1 MASNDMTEQNLK
13 CKFHQHF
20 FITVQNEKGMI
31 IAIGLLF
38 LAIIALL
45 SSTAMLVTTSDM
57 KYGGNFKARIQAS
70 YFSEAG
76 VNEALF
82 RMNLLYKDSRFIGEK
97 PGEKPTPSWY
107 RLIVVGTATAS
118 DQIATLQTIDGN
130 ERQYTVDIRYKKED
144 EHFNNGVDDDEVV
157 FWGRDFGYGPN
168 SPVIGKNPVIV
179 ITSAGVV
186 QNQAHTLIAEVT
198 RLPLDIHVK
207 AALSVGSSLS
217 LNEATFISGLNH
229 TADTTS
235 SDDNTSKTDSQGK
248 TLTLRGNG
256 VDNHG
261 GGEERE
267 LAGVVIDKNTAPVD
281 DEDTFD
287 SAAYPD
293 EVDILYGAKIE
304 SDDSAYSPG
313 IIVNGQFE
321 ILSEAVSIYGG
332 DGENIRW
339 KGKDS
344 WEALDKLL
352 GITPNQLQKML
363 DKADVTDKDTYISG
377 QSLYLNKPPE
387 GITYIANPPEDVKV
401 CFPDNMKGWGLLYI
415 KGGLD
420 VDQLS
425 TFKGLIFVEG
435 EIELG
440 DFWLLG
446 AMAAKQGNAE
456 ETGGGEILYSQAAL
470 DENVGNAMKYIIL
483 GWNDGRNLK
492 SAE

>member
-1 MASNDMTEQNLK
+1 
-13 CKFHQHF
+13 
-20 FITVQNEKGMI
+20 
-31 IAIGLLF
+31 
-38 LAIIALL
+38 
-45 SSTAMLVTTSDM
+45 
-57 KYGGNFKARIQAS
+57 
-70 YFSEAG
+70 
-76 VNEALF
+76 
-82 RMNLLYKDSRFIGEK
+82 
-97 PGEKPTPSWY
+97 
-107 RLIVVGTATAS
+107 
-118 DQIATLQTIDGN
+118 
-130 ERQYTVDIRYKKED
+130 
-144 EHFNNGVDDDEVV
+144 
-157 FWGRDFGYGPN
+157 
-168 SPVIGKNPVIV
+168 
-179 ITSAGVV
+179 VV
-186 QNQAHTLIAEVT
+186 QNQTHTLIAEVT
-198 RLPLDIHVK
+198 RLPLDIDVD
-207 AALSVGSSLS
+207 AALFVGGDLI

-229 TADTTS
+229 TADTMP
-235 SDDNTSKTDSQGK
+235 SDDNTSETDSQGK

-267 LAGVVIDKNTAPVD
+267 LAGVVIDKNTALAD

-304 SDDSAYSPG
+304 NDTHLPG
-313 IIVNGQFE
+313 IIANGPIE
-321 ILSEAVSIYGG
+321 IKSDTISIYGHRPWMK
-332 DGENIRW
+332 ENSYSL
-339 KGKDS
+339 K
-344 WEALDKLL
+344 ALDKLL

-401 CFPDNMKGWGLLYI
+401 RFPSNMKGWGLLYV
-415 KGGLD
+415 KGDLD

-425 TFKGLIFVEG
+425 AFKGLIYVEG

-446 AMAAKQGNAE
+446 AMAAQKGNPE

-470 DENVGNAMKYIIL
+470 DENAGNAMKYIIL